1 MSTNAHDTTK
11 WIASEWEDAYASAV
25 LSGIVGDEAHQ
36 KNGGYH
42 ISIENNST
50 TNYSVTR
57 PDDKAPPGTWPR
69 NLAAAIDM
77 SMSATDMKLCSDRLW
92 WAWYDQTDPRRI
104 YINGFNGY
112 FNDGGPA
119 KRYDFVTQQISEASS
134 DHKWHVHLEIR
145 RRYVTEM
152 EPAAKAIVSIL
163 KGQPKAEYINSI
175 GSDDMFCVYG
185 DKNSKVQAVQY
196 QLLQLDANC
205 LPQFGADMG
214 YGNETAA
221 ALVALG
227 VSATDGKAYGPFEF
241 AALNLKIAQKF
252 GPTNGVTPPLPSG
265 PIPITGTIN
274 LPATLQI
281 SLPETI
287 PVDGEIT
294 ITK

>member
-1 MSTNAHDTTK
+1 MSTNAHSTTK
-11 WIASEWEDAYASAV
+11 WIASEWENAYASAV

-42 ISIENNST
+42 ISIENNSS

-77 SMSATDMKLCSDRLW
+77 SMSSSDMKLCSDRLW
-92 WAWYDQTDPRRI
+92 NAWYDQSDPRRI
-104 YINGFNGY
+104 YINGFNGW

-119 KRYDFVTQQISEASS
+119 KRYDFVTQQISETSS

-163 KGQPKAEYINSI
+163 IGQPKSEYINSI

-196 QLLQLDANC
+196 QLLQLDPNC

-227 VSATDGKAYGPFEF
+227 VSVTDGKAYGPFEF
-241 AALNLKIAQKF
+241 AALNLKIAQKY
-252 GPTNGVTPPLPSG
+252 GPADGGEAPSG
-265 PIPITGTIN
+265 TFPMTGTIE

-281 SLPETI
+281 TLPENVTVTGEVTI
-287 PVDGEIT
+287 N
-294 ITK
+294 K

>member
-11 WIASEWEDAYASAV
+11 WIATQWENAYASAV

-36 KNGGYH
+36 KSGGYH
-42 ISIENNST
+42 ISIENNSS

-77 SMSATDMKLCSDRLW
+77 SMSSTDMKLCSDRLW
-92 WAWYDQTDPRRI
+92 NAWYDQTDPRRV
-104 YINGFNGY
+104 YINGFNGW

-119 KRYDFVTQQISEASS
+119 KRYDFVTQQISETSS

-163 KGQPKAEYINSI
+163 IGEPKSAYINSL

-185 DKNSKVQAVQY
+185 DKNSKVQAMQY
-196 QLLQLDANC
+196 KLLQVDPNC
-205 LPQFGADMG
+205 LPRFGADTG
-214 YGNETAA
+214 YGDETAA
-221 ALVALG
+221 ALLALG
-227 VSATDGKAYGPFEF
+227 VSVTDGKAYGPFE
-241 AALNLKIAQKF
+241 LSTLDLKIAQKY
-252 GPTNGVTPPLPSG
+252 GPSDGGTPPLPSG
-265 PIPITGTIN
+265 PIPITGTLD

-281 SLPETI
+281 TLPESIAVT
-287 PVDGEIT
+287 GEIT
-294 ITK
+294 IS